1 MSLYRNAGLL
11 AAGLGLL
18 VTGLYQAAAENPTI
32 EQNRATA
39 RKQFQ
44 DGNFND
50 AYKLYRQIAL
60 DKGNPIPANDLEQ
73 GLQALARL
81 GRIDEIDEF
90 REAVVQTHSDKVHV
104 LFTAA
109 RSYLD
114 YEHHGYIVAG
124 QFSRGYKR
132 GGGKYVNAFDRDRVR
147 AMQLLVQGM
156 PLARKEKDTQWVSNY
171 FMSLAHTVRTGS
183 TYRPAWKLQELTDLS
198 TLPDY
203 EEGTRYYGRGWR
215 RSDRGWSSS
224 DDRGAPVTDNGEP
237 LYYALP
243 KSWETAAND
252 GERWRWCLAEVAQIN
267 PSRLNEIALIWA
279 DFCRS
284 QYGVQTLLSA
294 PKDTADK
301 EGTFSLHTLK
311 DSETIARLATG
322 VKRFALP
329 KEHNFIDIYRGIIA
343 RGGSE
348 ALTAHLRLAEE
359 FEDRRQYPKA
369 ADTWRELIAKHGKG
383 HQDEYQKRL
392 DQIVGNWGII
402 EPFGTQPAVTKA
414 TFDLRFRNAKK
425 VTFTAHAIQVEKLLA
440 DVRDYL
446 KSNPRNLD
454 WRKTNIENL
463 GYRLV
468 HQNEKTYLG
477 DQVATWS
484 LELQPRPNHVDDRVT
499 VQTPLTKAGAYLI
512 EAKMEGGNTTR
523 CIAWIADTV
532 LVKKMLQNQAM
543 YFVADAI
550 TGKPID
556 KANLEFFGWH
566 PQWVPHP
573 AGGGYH
579 RVITTAMAHNSDAD
593 GMVLTGPGDQPSNY
607 NWLVIA
613 RKKGDGPGGADRFAY
628 LGFSNVWY
636 NREYDPQYHATR
648 VFTITDRPVYRPEH
662 TVQFKAWVRHAKYD
676 MPNVSDFAGQCFHV
690 VIHNPKGDKVY
701 EADFKAD
708 DYAGIAGE
716 WKLPKDAPLG
726 VYSIH
731 VNWFGGG
738 HVGTFRVEEY
748 KKPEFEVK
756 VEAPKEPT
764 KLGDKIEATV
774 QARYYFGAPVTNGKA
789 KIKVLRTPHS
799 TTWYAPGRWDWFYG
813 KGYWWFAPDYV
824 WYPGF
829 DEWGCYRPRPAWWI
843 DWRPEPP
850 EVVLDTE
857 LPVGPDGEI
866 KVVIDT
872 AIAKELHGDTDH
884 RYSITAEVV
893 DESRR
898 TIVGSGDVI
907 AARKPF
913 RVFGWLDRGHYR
925 AGDTIKASF
934 QALTPDQKPVKGLGK
949 LSLRAIEY
957 QDAKPFEKEVESW
970 DLNTDETGSASMQ
983 IKAAKAGQYRL
994 VYQLTDAK
1002 KNTIEGGY
1010 LFVIRGEGFTGKEYR
1025 FNDIEII
1032 TDKREYADGDK
1043 AKLLISTNQE
1053 GGTVLMFDR
1062 PAGVYR
1068 KPKVIRIN
1076 GKSIEETL
1084 DITKK
1089 DMPL

>member
-1 MSLYRNAGLL
+1 F
-11 AAGLGLL
+11 
-18 VTGLYQAAAENPTI
+18 V
-32 EQNRATA
+32 
-39 RKQFQ
+39 
-44 DGNFND
+44 
-50 AYKLYRQIAL
+50 
-60 DKGNPIPANDLEQ
+60 
-73 GLQALARL
+73 
-81 GRIDEIDEF
+81 
-90 REAVVQTHSDKVHV
+90 
-104 LFTAA
+104 
-109 RSYLD
+109 
-114 YEHHGYIVAG
+114 
-124 QFSRGYKR
+124 
-132 GGGKYVNAFDRDRVR
+132 
-147 AMQLLVQGM
+147 
-156 PLARKEKDTQWVSNY
+156 
-171 FMSLAHTVRTGS
+171 
-183 TYRPAWKLQELTDLS
+183 
-198 TLPDY
+198 
-203 EEGTRYYGRGWR
+203 
-215 RSDRGWSSS
+215 
-224 DDRGAPVTDNGEP
+224 
-237 LYYALP
+237 
-243 KSWETAAND
+243 
-252 GERWRWCLAEVAQIN
+252 
-267 PSRLNEIALIWA
+267 
-279 DFCRS
+279 
-284 QYGVQTLLSA
+284 
-294 PKDTADK
+294 
-301 EGTFSLHTLK
+301 
-311 DSETIARLATG
+311 
-322 VKRFALP
+322 
-329 KEHNFIDIYRGIIA
+329 
-343 RGGSE
+343 
-348 ALTAHLRLAEE
+348 
-359 FEDRRQYPKA
+359 
-369 ADTWRELIAKHGKG
+369 
-383 HQDEYQKRL
+383 L

-1089 DMPL
+1089 DMPNTFVEVLTVHGGKVHTEVRELVVPPEQRVLNVEVVPDSLEYKPGQKAKVKVRLTDYDGKPFVGSTVMTVYDRSVEYISGGSNVPEIKEYFWKWRRSHYPATQDSLSRSSGPIHREGEISLGYLGRFGAGVIEELSLVDPKKKGESRRNDGKRQARGERKDDFGKGMPLAPGSTAPEGGLGGGVGAAPPESDALADRDPGDPSAGADPAGPQVEPTLRKNFADTAYWNAALTTDKNGLAEVTFALPEQTTGWKIRVWAMGHGTRVGQGEVEV